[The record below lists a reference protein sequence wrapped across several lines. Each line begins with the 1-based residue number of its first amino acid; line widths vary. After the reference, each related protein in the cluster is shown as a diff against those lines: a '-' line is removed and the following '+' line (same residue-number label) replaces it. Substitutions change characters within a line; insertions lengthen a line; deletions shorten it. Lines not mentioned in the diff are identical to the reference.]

1 MTNPTTPLLSVENL
15 TVEYGPKNAG
25 FKALNNVSVRI
36 TEHECMGIVGESGS
50 GKSTLGRAIL
60 GLAPITEGRIL
71 FDGQD
76 ITFLKGKARR
86 DLAKSVQVVFQDPY
100 GSLNPGMTIG
110 DILAEPLTVAG
121 ETRQSARQK
130 VADLVDRVH
139 LPANSIDRYPNEFS
153 GGQRQRIAIARALV
167 RKPRLIICDEPTSA
181 LDLRTQ
187 AAVIDLFIELQRET
201 GVAYMFIS
209 HDLGVVRRICHNV
222 GVMKSGQLVEQGDA
236 DKVTRTPDH
245 PYSRKLLLASPIA
258 NPQEQKKRRADWLE
272 MRGLDN
278 AGAM

>member
-1 MTNPTTPLLSVENL
+1 MSNVAKPLLSVENL
-15 TVEYGPKNAG
+15 TVEYGPKNNG
-25 FKALNNVSVRI
+25 FKALDKVSVEI
-36 TEHECMGIVGESGS
+36 AEHECMGIVGESGS

-60 GLAPITEGRIL
+60 GLAPIAEGKIL

-76 ITFLKGKARR
+76 ITNLKGKPRR
-86 DLAKSVQVVFQDPY
+86 DLAKSIQVVFQDPY

-121 ETRQSARQK
+121 ETRQSARQQ
-130 VADLVDRVH
+130 VADLIDKVH

-222 GVMKSGQLVEQGDA
+222 GVMKRGQLVEHGDA

-258 NPQEQKKRRADWLE
+258 NPAEQKKRRADWLE